1 MRLALYQPDIPPN
14 AGTLLRLGACLGVP
28 LDIIMPCGFPV
39 GDRDLKRAAMDYSA
53 KAECRRHESWPAF
66 ATARRGRLVL
76 LTTRATT
83 SYTAFRFAPD
93 DTLLV
98 GRESD
103 GVPDDVHRA
112 ADARIR
118 VPMVADVRSLNVAV
132 AAAIVLGE
140 ALRQTGLLPMTA
152 QPTEVLA

>member
-14 AGTLLRLGACLGVP
+14 TGTLLRLGACLGVP
-28 LDIIMPCGFPV
+28 IDIIMPCGFPI
-39 GDRDLKRAAMDYSA
+39 GDRDLKRAAMDYAA
-53 KAECRRHESWPAF
+53 KAECRRHESWLTF
-66 ATARRGRLVL
+66 AAACGGRLVL
-76 LTTRATT
+76 LSTRATT
-83 SYTAFRFAPD
+83 LYTEFRFSPD

-98 GRESD
+98 GRETD

-118 VPMVADVRSLNVAV
+118 VPMVAGVRSLNVAV

-140 ALRQTGLLPMTA
+140 ALRQTGLLPTTA
-152 QPTEVLA
+152 HPTEVVA